1 MLLLSRSTIRVMAST
16 LLVVFLSAL
25 LGPLAA
31 WARLASTRDHLH
43 LPGMPQA
50 HHHHLEDHTRADACA
65 RQPVKRSAAAQHAH
79 AGSGEQQLTSVAPL
93 LQKLVGSVA
102 VVPTA
107 YLGVVMPVRPL
118 AWPRSATVALVPPG
132 HLPPKIPDLRIFLG
146 SLLI

>member
-1 MLLLSRSTIRVMAST
+1 MLQPRSTIRVTAST

-31 WARLASTRDHLH
+31 WARLAPDRDHLH

-50 HHHHLEDHTRADACA
+50 HHHHLEEHTRADACA
-65 RQPVKRSAAAQHAH
+65 RQPVKRSAAQHAH

-102 VVPTA
+102 LLPA
-107 YLGVVMPVRPL
+107 QGLGAILLVRPL
-118 AWPRSATVALVPPG
+118 AWPRPAAVALVPPG